1 MPLVSTQSA
10 QAGRMA
16 KYYESD
22 ITKMM
27 RDLLREKPQ
36 IVEEQRKGRA
46 LWWDRPQ
53 DLDTQRRADEASV
66 RQQPYVYQTKT

>member
-1 MPLVSTQSA
+1 
-10 QAGRMA
+10 MA

-22 ITKMM
+22 ITIMM